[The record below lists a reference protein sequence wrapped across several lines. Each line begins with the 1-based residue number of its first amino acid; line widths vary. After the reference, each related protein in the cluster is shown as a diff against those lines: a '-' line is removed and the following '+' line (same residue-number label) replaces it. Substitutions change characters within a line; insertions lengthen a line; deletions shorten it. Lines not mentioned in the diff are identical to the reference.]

1 MCDDLCFDCCEENGA
16 PGEYNGLKKLAGK
29 SLQCE
34 VWCEGCGER
43 IWINDKGIRQDNR
56 YTLFFS
62 YKNDDPVIHESV
74 WGNTEQE
81 MRDFGD
87 AMVEAGNWSCY
98 RVATREDYDEYRD
111 FWDRVAQK
119 IREQAELPETD
130 LERQMRILHC
140 QCGKTTLEIAEELEL
155 PESDVRE
162 HLEENGYL

>member
-1 MCDDLCFDCCEENGA
+1 MCDDLCFDCCVENGT
-16 PGEYNGLKKLAGK
+16 PGEYNGLKKLTGN

-56 YTLFFS
+56 YTLFVFR
-62 YKNDDPVIHESV
+62 KNQKSFTHFTV
-74 WGNTEQE
+74 WGNTREE
-81 MRDFGD
+81 MEDFGD
-87 AMVEAGNWSCY
+87 AFIEAGLWEEY
-98 RVATREDYDEYRD
+98 RVATRKEYEEDREK
-111 FWDRVAQK
+111 WEKVAK
-119 IREQAELPETD
+119 VILEQAELPETD